1 MSRTEH
7 VTGADEAARA
17 LRSVSDQLQR
27 GRVLRN
33 ALAVGARLV
42 RNASQAAAPVL
53 AKATKRRTPGLLRK
67 SIKVRTSKRD
77 RADGNVGVFVDVKPA
92 GRGQRGAA
100 SPLDPYY
107 WQWVE
112 FGRSAGQ
119 TKRRVRTRKQLV
131 RRVRTVRVGPMAAV
145 GFLQAG
151 ARQLPAALQV
161 ITPAIARGVAK
172 LNRRSSP

>member
-1 MSRTEH
+1 MSEQIVH
-7 VTGADEAARA
+7 GADEAARA

-77 RADGNVGVFVDVKPA
+77 RADGNVGVFVNVKPA
-92 GRGQRGAA
+92 GRGRRGAA

-119 TKRRVRTRKQLV
+119 TKRRVRTRKQLA